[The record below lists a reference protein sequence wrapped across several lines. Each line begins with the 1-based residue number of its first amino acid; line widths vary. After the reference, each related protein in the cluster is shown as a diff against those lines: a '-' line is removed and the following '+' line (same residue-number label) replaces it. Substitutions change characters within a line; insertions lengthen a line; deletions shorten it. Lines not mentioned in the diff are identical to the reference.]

1 MVKGELMDGNKAVHE
16 AFAELAPRYEQAMD
30 LELGGYLSEGY
41 DEFIDRLLE
50 FAPIQ
55 ADDLVLDVATG
66 TARIPRELVDR
77 SRARRGIV
85 GLDITPAML
94 EHAQSSCSVD
104 RYAEGIH
111 LVCASGTA
119 MAFAAGTFDVVICG
133 FGTHHMDVVDMLSEM
148 RRVLK
153 AGGWIVVAEAGAPVF
168 WRAWWGRAFLWLS
181 LHLYGLFSGGAR
193 AQAEMEAVSNMHTGD
208 EWHAKLSG
216 AGFTKIEV
224 REERARRAWY
234 PHALAIK
241 ALAGQSGPG
250 DSNTGVQ
257 GDQNNVA
264 SS

>member
-1 MVKGELMDGNKAVHE
+1 MDGNKAVHE
-16 AFAELAPRYEQAMD
+16 AFTELAPRYEQAMD
-30 LELGGYLSEGY
+30 QELGGFLSKSY

-55 ADDLVLDVATG
+55 ADHLVLDVATG

-77 SRARRGIV
+77 SRARGGIV

-94 EHAQSSCSVD
+94 EHARSSCSAD
-104 RYAEGIH
+104 GYAEGIH

-119 MAFAAGTFDVVICG
+119 MAFAAGTFDAVICG
-133 FGTHHMDVVDMLSEM
+133 FGTHHMDVPGMLSEM

-153 AGGWIVVAEAGAPVF
+153 DGGWIVLAEAGAPVF

-181 LHLYGLFSGGAR
+181 LHLYRLFSGGAR
-193 AQAEMEAVSNMHTGD
+193 ARAEMEAVSNMHTGD
-208 EWHAKLSG
+208 EWHAMLSG

-241 ALAGQSGPG
+241 AVAGQAGAG
-250 DSNTGVQ
+250 DWNTGVQ
-257 GDQNNVA
+257 GDQN
-264 SS
+264 

>member
-1 MVKGELMDGNKAVHE
+1 MVKGELMDGNKAVRE
-16 AFAELAPRYEQAMD
+16 AFTELAPRYEQAMD
-30 LELGGYLSEGY
+30 QELGGFLSQSY
-41 DEFIDRLLE
+41 DEFIDLLLE

-77 SRARRGIV
+77 SRARGGIV

-94 EHAQSSCSVD
+94 EHAQSTCSVG

-119 MAFAAGTFDVVICG
+119 MAFAAGTFDAVICG
-133 FGTHHMDVVDMLSEM
+133 FGTHHMDLTGMLSEM

-153 AGGWIVVAEAGAPVF
+153 DGGWIVLAEAGAPVF

-181 LHLYGLFSGGAR
+181 LRLYRLFSGGAR
-193 AQAEMEAVSNMHTGD
+193 ARAEMEAVSNMHTGD

-216 AGFTKIEV
+216 AGFTRIEV

-234 PHALAIK
+234 PHALAIR
-241 ALAGQSGPG
+241 AVAGQAGPG
-250 DSNTGVQ
+250 DWNTAVQ
-257 GDQNNVA
+257 GDQNDVA

>member
-1 MVKGELMDGNKAVHE
+1 MDGNKAVHE
-16 AFAELAPRYEQAMD
+16 AFTELAPRYEQAMD
-30 LELGGYLSEGY
+30 QELGGFLSKSY

-77 SRARRGIV
+77 SRARGGIV

-119 MAFAAGTFDVVICG
+119 MAFAAGAFDAVICG
-133 FGTHHMDVVDMLSEM
+133 FGTHHMDVPSMLSEM

-153 AGGWIVVAEAGAPVF
+153 AGGWIVLAEAGAPVF

-181 LHLYGLFSGGAR
+181 LHLYRLFSGGAR
-193 AQAEMEAVSNMHTGD
+193 ARAEMEAVSNMHTGG
-208 EWHAKLSG
+208 EWRAMLSG
-216 AGFTKIEV
+216 AGFAKIEV
-224 REERARRAWY
+224 HEERARHAWY
-234 PHALAIK
+234 PRALAIK
-241 ALAGQSGPG
+241 AVARQAGDG
-250 DSNTGVQ
+250 DWNTRVQ
-257 GDQNNVA
+257 GEQNSVE

>member
-1 MVKGELMDGNKAVHE
+1 MDGTKAVRE
-16 AFAELAPRYEQAMD
+16 AFTELAPHYEQAMD
-30 LELGGYLSEGY
+30 QELGGFLAESY
-41 DEFIDRLLE
+41 DEFIDRLLD

-55 ADDLVLDVATG
+55 ADDLILDVATG

-77 SRARRGIV
+77 SRARGGIV

-94 EHAQSSCSVD
+94 EHAQSSCSAD

-119 MAFAAGTFDVVICG
+119 MAFVAGAFDAVICG
-133 FGTHHMDVVDMLSEM
+133 FGTHHMDLPSMLSGM

-153 AGGWIVVAEAGAPVF
+153 DGGWIVLAEAGAPVF

-193 AQAEMEAVSNMHTGD
+193 AQAEKEAVSNMHTGD
-208 EWHAKLSG
+208 EWHAMLSG
-216 AGFTKIEV
+216 AGFTDIEI

-234 PHALAIK
+234 PRALAIK
-241 ALAGQSGPG
+241 AVAGQAGRG
-250 DSNTGVQ
+250 Y
-257 GDQNNVA
+257 
-264 SS
+264 